1 LTTTKRPS
9 PKEDILGLPRRWWSR
24 EVNKPWIE
32 DDKVLIAVRAP
43 TDTPD
48 LANSEYYT
56 PQVLQSSLEKIYDFY
71 GKNLDPQQVT
81 TGNLIEEEIHFY
93 SRPNLRPLLLVGI
106 LKVTVEAALRLQAA
120 EYDHGSLTA
129 DYHTPTFLKKIRA
142 LRTKFEKYQ
151 KQYQYFDG
159 RTSPQINFIQEYNRL
174 EEAHRR
180 IVEFV
185 QFNGLQ
191 YREAEDDR
199 IRIYFDN
206 NYYILDVVLIQ
217 DGMCK
222 RLTKGK
228 IYFLDDTEG
237 LKDLDT
243 NQILY
248 NLSTIYA
255 NRNNRKEDNWSD
267 FVENYLVRV
276 EVDFFGR
283 PCTNK
288 ASEMLKQE
296 VEETNRLFE
305 SEGTLDRQSFLLQTP
320 EIQRDLMNSA
330 LQEKSEDLSKKLSKA
345 AEKVRDFNNKTD
357 LINTFLNKWGITNLI
372 EAALECL
379 TIKTGAETGMIPTNI
394 PNVPVLPGLN
404 PYDIAK
410 AGLSFGDL
418 RSKAKPFKLPPM
430 AMKLPT
436 VDISKSITDGIKGAL
451 KQAGIDALISL
462 METIADMIVEIC
474 QLGDE
479 EPGSGLPIPS
489 ILDQFPSA
497 IKLGEGE
504 SPLTGLEACYE
515 EYDIDS
521 MVGNSFLMYVSENLT
536 PREVCDLLNG
546 APSTYVIQIIEN
558 LISTKPDLASLQTIF
573 TNSRQIISFFACI
586 ANLVSPAY
594 CANVYDAP
602 RVNVNNLDP
611 CTIEDLLMEDD
622 SLLEDLIDAY
632 NNIDD
637 KIDDLLNKR
646 PDLSCG
652 GGIVPSLADM
662 PAFAHSMGTTMNS
675 IFELPKTTFTTD
687 IAGLKTLMV
696 VPAVSADGSGA
707 NARNAA
713 ILEELEANRS
723 DADRANDAEERK
735 LSGPDKDFLN
745 NLLPSSLRN
754 QPMVKSIT
762 AAADIAI
769 EQEIAR
775 LQGMVTYEVSPEYAT
790 AMANLDTKLLT
801 PFAGGGAYVS
811 PSGYDLQDLAN
822 MYFTL
827 TDDSEDPAPTKT
839 IYFAPG
845 ALAGSNGSL
854 PGTFVSAVIGTDVPY
869 AEVQGFQTN
878 RAELE
883 QHFGTA
889 VFGNYF
895 SVMASP
901 IYSLTP
907 NAPTITP
914 QLREQLYVPGY
925 LALFNSLSYNIR
937 KSELFDVSKFNN
949 LILTPVS
956 CPDIPGSAVGK
967 DLLDIQNIIDE
978 ALREFADNA
987 CSERT
992 CIIGPVEDA
1001 IMFASLNAYIQVLL
1015 IEQLLKNIFL
1025 MDAYGMSDF
1034 MSTPLVTDRI
1044 IQEIYQSIG
1053 SVQDP
1058 GIQGTG
1064 SAIFQAALTFD
1075 MMKDVSVFYVEKHRN
1090 RIDQASPLLDPS
1102 GAPSRRLPDPM
1113 STDPTAPYITI
1124 PDTIVIGDQVV
1135 NLTIPTQEELDQAAR
1150 AFNKDTTEMDLP
1162 GFNSTEQGVPQSVTA
1177 YRHYALQYMIKRRI
1191 VNAIP
1196 AVKSVFAKSE
1206 PNFNTSLLLNGLPL
1220 VDVPSVGNYAIVDGA
1235 TESDITATDFGTGFE
1250 NVRAYEL
1257 YNGRQNI
1264 DTEQPVPYDYGYR
1277 ALTDDRAQH
1286 GPSMDEGIHA
1296 LTHGLFSREKYVKFG
1311 LDYAALASLRDEGE
1325 VESAV
1330 YDFIRGPLRNL
1341 IPNRR
1346 TNQEVDE
1353 TRVPAWAPPE
1363 VDQSTTM
1370 ITSVQQF
1377 NQFIN
1382 DVRGGNRA
1390 DITSALAYELGD
1402 WEEFASSGLDA
1413 LGIEV
1418 TYLIA
1423 RNVDGTRQDMDD
1435 DGALLTGI
1443 HSARL
1448 MRGPLTSN
1456 NYDAIRFWINEVQ
1469 KLTTGTSEIKGLY
1482 YPAPGH
1488 DPFYYPT
1495 PGHPRNWGEV
1505 VEQSVQ
1511 KQPNAAYIHHV
1522 AGLPSDFEKEH
1533 VFYPLRDKVSHGLP
1547 AGKRLGVKKTLAD
1560 MSLGMAKDEEADPEA
1575 NRKRYDHFGGRIK
1588 VRQYDDDASNWGKTQ
1603 LYYVPKRKDLYNNL
1617 WNMSHYWGFN
1627 DHDHLAR
1634 AMELGV
1640 YSGKDISFQ
1649 LRGEWDLGLITGTE
1663 GLVVPS
1669 QMTDDLL
1676 AAGAYE
1682 APGEHG
1688 NDQTPPATFLFDA
1701 NGNPIWVSDSVAWDQ
1716 FNNTGFEYVGEEAYP
1731 EGVRWANDQVY
1742 AIYLSVPD
1750 FAKEYIDIPSS
1761 EFGVP
1766 AEANGDGEVP
1776 QVGDD
1781 SSGAGFELISDE
1793 LVTTM
1798 YEPPPAVEYSLTT
1811 DEQYVTRMKYVDQIL
1826 NTIISNIRVGNRII
1840 YSTPE
1845 MTPASNYGELLDI
1858 SPFGVS
1864 GILNYL
1870 KGSDPPNSLSSQ
1882 DQQFYE
1888 NKSNFLVKNRDDKYI
1903 LTVDT
1908 GIAGEIKVADS
1919 LAELDYSGH
1928 RMIRGNYDVLKHLF
1942 DRYETLDDPAWFDS
1956 PGIDPLL
1963 DGTFGEEWLAAGNK
1977 SIADQ
1982 ITTDPKFV
1990 KIFNEVYDSK
2000 NMVSFIFLYGLM
2012 TSEGNS
2018 TQLSQLFSDTKI
2030 AIRTIL
2036 RAALAGGDYT
2046 FEDPEKR
2053 TASDVARDNLL
2064 NLAESLGSEFAAMG
2078 ASFILKMLIEAP
2090 IRILKALAE
2099 MLDPHVAIG
2108 KIVKDTSA
2116 QVIQIAEQ
2124 VWDVASPVA
2133 QTGVSLGAEAAGTEV
2148 PDDLGVVLDMDLV
2161 DYMQI
2166 GINEAFSGVPEFLRP
2181 SVDEKGLNLIGKLP
2195 WLIFP
2200 PPTPWLGI
2208 PYILLNL
2215 LEECP
2220 WCPSEEQAALL
2231 TQQCKDLAIQLE
2243 TQGATAAPAVV
2254 KPPESTIDCA
2264 PPEEASG
2271 CIDEEDAS

>member
-1 LTTTKRPS
+1 MTTTKRPS

-48 LANSEYYT
+48 LSNSEYYT
-56 PQVLQSSLEKIYDFY
+56 PQVLQGSLEKIYDFY
-71 GKNLDPQQVT
+71 GKSLDPQQVT

-394 PNVPVLPGLN
+394 PNVPTLPGLN

-436 VDISKSITDGIKGAL
+436 VNINKSITDGIKGAL

-489 ILDQFPSA
+489 ILGQFPSA
-497 IKLGEGE
+497 VKLGDGE
-504 SPLTGLEACYE
+504 TPLTGLEACYE
-515 EYDIDS
+515 EYDIDAP
-521 MVGNSFLMYVSENLT
+521 VGNSFLMHVSENLT

-723 DADRANDAEERK
+723 DASKAPDNEPRG
-735 LSGPDKDFLN
+735 LSNADKDFLN

-775 LQGMVTYEVSPEYAT
+775 LQGMVTYEVAPAYA
-790 AMANLDTKLLT
+790 AGMANLDKKLLT
-801 PFAGGGAYVS
+801 PFFGGGAYVLS
-811 PSGYDLQDLAN
+811 SQYDLQDLAN

-827 TDDSEDPAPTKT
+827 TDDSETPTKT
-839 IYFAPG
+839 VYFAPG

-854 PGTFVSAVIGTDVPY
+854 PRTLVSVVVGTDVPH
-869 AEVQGFQTN
+869 AEIQGFQTN
-878 RAELE
+878 REALE

-889 VFGNYF
+889 VFGNYQ

-901 IYSLTP
+901 IYSLMS
-907 NAPTITP
+907 NATADPLAP
-914 QLREQLYVPGY
+914 LREQLYVPGY

-956 CPDIPGSAVGK
+956 CPDLPGSAVGK

-1015 IEQLLKNIFL
+1015 VEQLLKNIFL

-1034 MSTPLVTDRI
+1034 MTTPLVTDRI

-1102 GAPSRRLPDPM
+1102 GTPSRRLPDPM

-1220 VDVPSVGNYAIVDGA
+1220 VDVLSVGNYAIVDGA
-1235 TESDITATDFGTGFE
+1235 TESDIVATDFGAGFE

-1277 ALTDDRAQH
+1277 ALTDDRAQN
-1286 GPSMDEGIHA
+1286 GPSSDEGIHA
-1296 LTHGLFSREKYVKFG
+1296 LTHGLFSREKYVKFA
-1311 LDYAALASLRDEGE
+1311 LDYGALASLRDEGE

-1341 IPNRR
+1341 IPSRR
-1346 TNQEVDE
+1346 TNQEVEE

-1363 VDQSTTM
+1363 VDQPATM

-1382 DVRGGNRA
+1382 DLRGGNRA
-1390 DITSALAYELGD
+1390 DITNALAMELGD
-1402 WEEFASSGLDA
+1402 WSTAAASGIAA
-1413 LGIEV
+1413 LNIEV

-1505 VEQSVQ
+1505 VEQARQ
-1511 KQPNAAYIHHV
+1511 KQPNALYNEGDV
-1522 AGLPSDFEKEH
+1522 AGVPESFEKEH
-1533 VFYPLRDKVSHGLP
+1533 INYPLWDKVSHGL
-1547 AGKRLGVKKTLAD
+1547 ASGNRMGVDKTFAD
-1560 MSLGMAKDEEADPEA
+1560 GNIGMKGDDWADLEA

-1588 VRQYDDDASNWGKTQ
+1588 ARQYGDDPWDWGKTQ
-1603 LYYVPKRKDLYNNL
+1603 LYYVPRRKDLYNNL

-1627 DHDHLAR
+1627 DHDHLER
-1634 AMELGV
+1634 AMELGT
-1640 YSGKDISFQ
+1640 YERNDISFQ
-1649 LRGEWDLGLITGTE
+1649 LRGEWDLGSGFVIPT
-1663 GLVVPS
+1663 

-1682 APGEHG
+1682 DPGEHG
-1688 NDQTPPATFLFDA
+1688 LNQLYPGTYLFDV
-1701 NGNPIWVSDSVAWDQ
+1701 NGKPIWVSDSVAWDQ
-1716 FNNTGFEYVGEEAYP
+1716 FEDTQFEYVDEPSYP

-1742 AIYLSVPD
+1742 AIYLSAPG
-1750 FAKEYIDIPSS
+1750 FAAEYIDTPSS

-1766 AEANGDGEVP
+1766 PEANGDGEVP

-1781 SSGAGFELISDE
+1781 SSGAGYEEQSDV
-1793 LVTTM
+1793 LMHTM
-1798 YEPPPAVEYSLTT
+1798 YEPAPAVEYSLAI
-1811 DEQYVTRMKYVDQIL
+1811 DKQYASKMKYIDQIL
-1826 NTIISNIRVGNRII
+1826 DTIISNVKVGNRVI

-1845 MTPASNYGELLDI
+1845 MTPTAQSGEILDTDPISSQGLLQ
-1858 SPFGVS
+1858 
-1864 GILNYL
+1864 YL

-1908 GIAGEIKVADS
+1908 GIAGEVKVADS
-1919 LAELDYSGH
+1919 LTELDYGGR
-1928 RMIRGNYDVLKHLF
+1928 RMIRGNYDVFKHLF
-1942 DRYETLDDPAWFDS
+1942 DRYETLDDPAWFNS
-1956 PGIDPLL
+1956 PGQEINSD
-1963 DGTFGEEWLAAGNK
+1963 DTFGEEWLAAGNK

-1990 KIFNEVYDSK
+1990 KIFNEIYDSK
-2000 NMVSFIFLYGLM
+2000 NMVSLLLLYGLM
-2012 TSEGNS
+2012 MNEGNS
-2018 TQLSQLFSDTKI
+2018 TQLNQLFNDTKI

-2078 ASFILKMLIEAP
+2078 ASFILKMLIETP

-2133 QTGVSLGAEAAGTEV
+2133 QTGVSLGAEAAGSEV
-2148 PDDLGVVLDMDLV
+2148 PDDLGAVLDLNLV

-2166 GINEAFSGVPEFLRP
+2166 GIDEAFSGVPEFLRP

-2200 PPTPWLGI
+2200 PPTPWLGL

-2220 WCPSEEQAALL
+2220 WCPSEEQTALL
-2231 TQQCKDLAIQLE
+2231 TQQCEDLALE
-2243 TQGATAAPAVV
+2243 LQTQAAAAAPAVV

-2271 CIDEEDAS
+2271 CVDDEDAS